1 MSNIYNKRILL
12 FLLAYVSFAAYL
24 VGQAVAHYRIK
35 IQDTESVPTY
45 SLEACDY
52 SEDYKDVSFR
62 SIIPPTSDHN
72 IFRNGLSEILEA
84 HDAGLLLYIHGFG
97 ADIDI
102 YQAHFSTEFYTH
114 FLNKQDG
121 GCVDLMISFIW
132 ENKPYY
138 PSTKRQMEQKAEAI
152 QPMYNH
158 ILENDTHPKMMLAH
172 SMGNRLALRLMRGYG
187 KHDQIQRL
195 VMASPDVEPDHPA
208 LAGVHLYAEETSIYI
223 HNNDRILGFARALDG
238 LDRLGLNGWQRDS
251 LPCNIRLVDASMIT
265 DASGLSNSISNHRYF
280 YTSPTVRSDIS
291 SFMGWTKSSIGNK
304 KGLCRNGIDHVL
316 LLNEAP

>member
-1 MSNIYNKRILL
+1 MNCFYHTRYVL
-12 FLLAYVSFAAYL
+12 FITFFINLTAYL
-24 VGQAVAHYRIK
+24 FGQPVAHYRII
-35 IQDTESVPTY
+35 IQDTETEPRY

-52 SEDYKDVSFR
+52 SENYQDVSFR
-62 SIIPPTSDHN
+62 SILAPTPDLDTYRSA
-72 IFRNGLSEILEA
+72 LSEILEA

-97 ADIDI
+97 ADVDI
-102 YQAHFSTEFYTH
+102 YQAHFSTQFYTH
-114 FLNKQDG
+114 FLKSQDG
-121 GCVDLMISFIW
+121 ECVDLMISFIW

-138 PSTKRQMEQKAEAI
+138 PSTKRQMEQKAEVI
-152 QPMYNH
+152 QPLYNH
-158 ILENDTHPKMMLAH
+158 ILDRDQHPTMMLAH
-172 SMGNRLALRLMRGYG
+172 SMGNRLALRLMQGYG
-187 KHDQIQRL
+187 KEAQIQKL
-195 VMASPDVEPDHPA
+195 VMASPDVEPDHVA
-208 LAGVHLYAEETSIYI
+208 LGGVHLYAEETSIYI

-280 YTSPTVRSDIS
+280 YTSPTVRADIS
-291 SFMGWTKSSIGNK
+291 AFMGWKKSSIDNK